1 MVETRRSSSSSK
13 HSLPTSSPPPSSKRC
28 KVAIAAASEVSSST
42 SDVPTTPVLPV
53 ENTSPEKGSVS
64 ELDLQATKSGEDTQA
79 EEVVSFDEVTAN
91 GEKSKGAVALNKSK
105 KRVTKSV
112 KSNAKVA
119 WGQLLSQCSQ
129 SRYSIMFREL
139 IRRKFVTNPHMQI
152 YSTLFTVG
160 QSRNCN
166 LWLNDSSISTI
177 LCKLRHIERGGAPI
191 ALLEITGGKGA
202 VLVNGKL
209 YQKNE
214 NLALNGGDEVIFTTS
229 GKHAYIFQQLTSNS
243 LGTPG
248 MPSVSI
254 LETQSAPV
262 NGIHIEARSRDP
274 SDYAGASILASLS
287 HLLPPAAKTDVEM
300 KDGTSNN
307 DPSDVNPSEKV
318 VVPSSNATNENA
330 NADSMR
336 MGSSS
341 EFDKIFDER
350 ERREILKDLD
360 HPSVLISTRR
370 QLFKDSL
377 QKGILNPEE
386 IDVSFDNFPYYL
398 SDTTKKVLVG
408 AAFIHLKCG
417 NKFAKFACDLPT
429 VSPRLL
435 LSGPAGSEI
444 YQETLTKALAK
455 DAGARLLIVD
465 SLQLPGGSIHKET
478 DSSRESLKSERV
490 SAFAKRAVQVAL
502 QTKKPTSSVEADIT
516 GCSAFGS
523 HAPAKQET
531 STASSK
537 NYTFKTG
544 DRVKFVGMSLASTIS
559 SLQPP
564 LKGPAI
570 GLRGKVVLAFEGN
583 DSSKIGVRFDRS
595 IPEGNDLGG
604 RCKEGHGF
612 FCTANSLCL
621 DSSGGEEVDRLAI
634 NELFEVAINE
644 SKNAPLILFLK
655 DLEKS
660 VVGNQDAYTSLKSK
674 LENLPDKVIVM
685 GSHTQIDNRKEKSHA
700 GGLLFTKFGGNHT
713 ALLDLAFPVCKV
725 LP

>member
-64 ELDLQATKSGEDTQA
+64 ELDLQATKSGEDTRA

-129 SRYSIMFREL
+129 
-139 IRRKFVTNPHMQI
+139 NPHMQI
-152 YSTLFTVG
+152 YNTLFTVG
-160 QSRNCN
+160 QSRHCN

-287 HLLPPAAKTDVEM
+287 HLLPPAAKTGEDGPQNTDFSTLPSHCEVSEDCIPDVEM

-318 VVPSSNATNENA
+318 IVPSSNATNENA

-336 MGSSS
+336 MGACTNAVIGKIPNSTYELKPLLRMLAGSSS

-350 ERREILKDLD
+350 ARREILKDLD
-360 HPSVLISTRR
+360 PPSVLISTRR

-465 SLQLPGGSIHKET
+465 SLQLPG
-478 DSSRESLKSERV
+478 
-490 SAFAKRAVQVAL
+490 
-502 QTKKPTSSVEADIT
+502 
-516 GCSAFGS
+516 
-523 HAPAKQET
+523 
-531 STASSK
+531 
-537 NYTFKTG
+537 
-544 DRVKFVGMSLASTIS
+544 
-559 SLQPP
+559 
-564 LKGPAI
+564 
-570 GLRGKVVLAFEGN
+570 
-583 DSSKIGVRFDRS
+583 
-595 IPEGNDLGG
+595 
-604 RCKEGHGF
+604 
-612 FCTANSLCL
+612 
-621 DSSGGEEVDRLAI
+621 I
-634 NELFEVAINE
+634 N
-644 SKNAPLILFLK
+644 
-655 DLEKS
+655 
-660 VVGNQDAYTSLKSK
+660 
-674 LENLPDKVIVM
+674 
-685 GSHTQIDNRKEKSHA
+685 TQRN
-700 GGLLFTKFGGNHT
+700 
-713 ALLDLAFPVCKV
+713 
-725 LP
+725 